1 MVGQK
6 NGVDVVVH
14 AIFIKKYHFP
24 DFSFPPFF
32 EFKTK
37 HFNYTI
43 SKRRLCVIF
52 AGKAGSSANRPK
64 MLKRLRIRNYALI
77 DALEIDFSE
86 RLTIITGETGAG
98 KSILLG
104 ALGLVMGERA
114 DNKLFYNDQEKC
126 VVEAEFEVAKYD
138 LRDFFTQHELDYD
151 PELIVRRELS
161 PAGKSRAFVNDT
173 PVNNQVLQRLT
184 EALIDLHQQFDV
196 LDIHNVNFQLRMIDA
211 LADNQQILK
220 DYQQGYRQ
228 FTADR
233 RRLAE
238 LMQRSESGVK
248 ELDFVRF
255 QLEELQKAG
264 LADGEQ
270 EALEAEFAR
279 LANAEDIKR
288 TYGTAFSQLADGE
301 QNLVGHLQEI
311 LRAMSATRRLSGELA
326 ALGERLEAVLVEMQ
340 DLAKEC
346 ERISENTED
355 DPQRI
360 LEVQERLDTIYKL
373 QKKHGLA
380 SVSELLQLQA
390 DFEAQLGGF
399 TDLGDA
405 IAALQRSLAEQE
417 PRLRAIAA
425 ALRERRQAVV
435 PPFEERVQSMLTQL
449 AMPHSR
455 LQVAVQPTE
464 ALTPTGAD
472 EVQFL
477 FASNVGSRFLPI
489 KDVASGGELSR
500 LTLCTKSL
508 VADAIPLPT
517 LIFDEIDSGVSG
529 DVSLKMGQILRELS
543 QRHQVVSITHTPQ
556 IAARADRHYFVFK
569 RVADQRTITNIR
581 LLSDDERV
589 RSIAVMLSGNPPSEA
604 ALATARELVEG

>member
-1 MVGQK
+1 
-6 NGVDVVVH
+6 
-14 AIFIKKYHFP
+14 
-24 DFSFPPFF
+24 
-32 EFKTK
+32 
-37 HFNYTI
+37 
-43 SKRRLCVIF
+43 
-52 AGKAGSSANRPK
+52 

-114 DNKLFYNDQEKC
+114 DSKTFYNDQEKC
-126 VVEAEFEVAKYD
+126 VVEAEFDVAKYD
-138 LRDFFTQHELDYD
+138 LREFFDEHELDYD
-151 PELIVRRELS
+151 HEVVVRREVV
-161 PAGKSRAFVNDT
+161 PNGKSRAFVNDT

-211 LADNQQILK
+211 LADNQLILK
-220 DYQQGYRQ
+220 GYQQGYRRYA
-228 FTADR
+228 TDR

-238 LMQRSESGVK
+238 LVQASQSGEK

-255 QLEELQKAG
+255 QLEELHKAG
-264 LADGEQ
+264 LIEGEQ
-270 EALEAEFAR
+270 ESLEDELSR
-279 LANAEDIKR
+279 LTNAEDIKR
-288 TYGTAFSQLADGE
+288 TYGTAFNYLAETE
-301 QNLVGHLQEI
+301 QNIVGQLIEI
-311 LRAMSATRRLSGELA
+311 QRTMSATRKISTDLNGLS
-326 ALGERLEAVLVEMQ
+326 ERLESVIAELQ

-346 ERISENTED
+346 DRVSEATEH

-360 LEVQERLDTIYKL
+360 QDIQDRLNTIYKL

-380 SVSELLQLQA
+380 SVDELLRLQN
-390 DFEAQLGGF
+390 DLEQQLGGF
-399 TDLGDA
+399 TDLGEA
-405 IAALQRSLAEQE
+405 IAQLEHALAEQE
-417 PRLRAIAA
+417 QHLRTVAA
-425 ALRERRQAVV
+425 TLHERRVAMVTD
-435 PPFEERVQSMLTQL
+435 FEEKVQSMLAQL
-449 AMPHSR
+449 SMPHSR
-455 LQVAVQPTE
+455 LKVAVEPTE
-464 ALTPTGAD
+464 SLGPTGAD
-472 EVQFL
+472 DVQFL
-477 FASNVGSRFLPI
+477 FASNVGSRYLPI

-529 DVSLKMGQILRELS
+529 DVSMKMGLILRELS

-569 RVADQRTITNIR
+569 KVDGDRTVTNVR
-581 LLSDDERV
+581 LLNEDERV
-589 RSIAVMLSGNPPSEA
+589 RSIAVMLSGNPPSDA
-604 ALATARELVEG
+604 ALATARELVAG